1 MTGGERQQY
10 LVALLGT
17 LASSALQRVQTSA
30 DKPDSKVLSEQA
42 SVVYKLLHEK
52 VAFLKKQ
59 QWTITN
65 YIALIYAAI
74 FAVTKELRPTS
85 TLNYIL
91 IAAAIVACLYS
102 LWVLS
107 MVQRDLGK
115 TRRRLDNANRN
126 IFGYR
131 EYNNWEWN
139 QTRIHT
145 GAVLCPLPADSCWF
159 WWSGPQSSSF
169 ICAAC
174 RRRRPHNENESRRK
188 SPN

>member
-1 MTGGERQQY
+1 
-10 LVALLGT
+10 
-17 LASSALQRVQTSA
+17 
-30 DKPDSKVLSEQA
+30 
-42 SVVYKLLHEK
+42 

-131 EYNNWEWN
+131 EYNELGMEPDSNPY
-139 QTRIHT
+139 RRGIMSFT
-145 GAVLCPLPADSCWF
+145 GGLVLVLVVGATIVVFYLCSMPSAPTA
-159 WWSGPQSSSF
+159 Q
-169 ICAAC
+169 
-174 RRRRPHNENESRRK
+174 
-188 SPN
+188 

>member
-115 TRRRLDNANRN
+115 TRDVSTTRTATYSVTGNTT
-126 IFGYR
+126 
-131 EYNNWEWN
+131 NWEWN
-139 QTRIHT
+139 QNLNPYRRGIMSFT
-145 GAVLCPLPADSCWF
+145 GGLVLVLVVGATIVVFYLCSMPSAPTA
-159 WWSGPQSSSF
+159 Q
-169 ICAAC
+169 
-174 RRRRPHNENESRRK
+174 
-188 SPN
+188 